1 MRNAISY
8 VAHACRITASITP
21 RRPTRVKDHLG
32 GRHPPGQPESFAPK
46 VHGRSAQGNAVGL
59 RAAQDLRRPE
69 RAMPLALCADKHF
82 LQVDREEAEPETI
95 EERAWLRLKGR
106 REFEREQ
113 QAAPPPEQSED
124 YGIIEWDKEKCWW

>member
-1 MRNAISY
+1 MSN
-8 VAHACRITASITP
+8 TP
-21 RRPTRVKDHLG
+21 SANRQPSDPPPFHFGCSTDIFPIEELSVLTQRGYFLEALAAGTIAPRTR
-32 GRHPPGQPESFAPK
+32 
-46 VHGRSAQGNAVGL
+46 
-59 RAAQDLRRPE
+59 
-69 RAMPLALCADKHF
+69 ADKHF